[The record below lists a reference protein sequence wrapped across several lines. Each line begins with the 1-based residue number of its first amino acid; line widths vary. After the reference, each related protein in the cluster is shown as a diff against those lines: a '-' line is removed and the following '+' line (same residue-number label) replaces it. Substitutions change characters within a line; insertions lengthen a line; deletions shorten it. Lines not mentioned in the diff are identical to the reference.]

1 MSKLVQVATATASA
15 SGQLTLTGINTDDA
29 YLLTLMNIVPA
40 TANADVYLRV
50 TESGT
55 ASSDSDYDQ
64 AYKVLRADTTF
75 QNETRENYDHWLL
88 SGSMQTDT
96 GKSRNGFV
104 YIYNAQSTSDYTYIT
119 CHDIYFHTT
128 ILGDVLGGV
137 YTQTTAVDGV
147 EVKFDTGNIASG
159 TATLYRV
166 TS

>member
-96 GKSRNGFV
+96 GKSCNGFV

>member
-1 MSKLVQVATATASA
+1 MDKLVQVATSTASS
-15 SGQLTLTGINTDDA
+15 SGQLTLTGINTSDA

-50 TESGT
+50 TEGGT

-75 QNETRENYDHWLL
+75 QNENNENQDHWLI
-88 SGSMQTDT
+88 SGSLQTDA
-96 GKSRNGFV
+96 GKSCNGYV

-119 CHDIYFHTT
+119 CHDMFFHTT
-128 ILGDVLGGV
+128 ILGNVLGGA

>member
-1 MSKLVQVATATASA
+1 MGKLVQVATATASA
-15 SGQLTLTGINTDDA
+15 SANLTLTGINTSDA

-55 ASSDSDYDQ
+55 ASSDSDYDE

-75 QNETRENYDHWLL
+75 QNENAENNDHWQL
-88 SGSMQTDT
+88 SGSLQTDT
-96 GKSRNGFV
+96 GKSCNAYV

-119 CHDIYFHTT
+119 GHSIYFHTT
-128 ILGDVLGGV
+128 ILGEVIGGV
-137 YTQTTAVDGV
+137 YTQTTAVDGIQV
-147 EVKFDTGNIASG
+147 FFDTGNIASG

>member
-1 MSKLVQVATATASA
+1 MGKLVQVATGTASA
-15 SGQLTLTGINTDDA
+15 SANLTLTGIDTDDV

-50 TESGT
+50 TESGS

-75 QNETRENYDHWLL
+75 QNEGAQNNDHWQI
-88 SGSMQTDT
+88 SGSLQTDT
-96 GKSRNGFV
+96 GKSCNGYI
-104 YIYNAQSTSDYTYIT
+104 YIYNANNSSEYTFISA
-119 CHDIYFHTT
+119 HSIFFHTT
-128 ILGDVLGGV
+128 ILGEVQSGA
-137 YTQTTAVDGV
+137 YTQTTAVDGIQV
-147 EVKFDTGNIASG
+147 VFDTGNIASG